1 MAVVGDAFIVVRAI
15 TTGVEKDIKNAF
27 NGTDRI
33 GESAGNNVGK
43 SFVKGFMRGGDGRS
57 MFSNIISQATAARER
72 FTSLTRAGYALAP
85 ALTALGGIIG
95 VLGTS
100 ILSLGSIIS
109 AATLPALAVLG
120 QSLTAVAQAAITL
133 KLAFSGVGKAIS
145 AGTKAKKSG
154 VKESKALENAEKRLE
169 KALRA
174 QGEAAEDAA
183 EREKDAKESLTDAED
198 ALHKA
203 REQAIQDLE
212 QLGFE
217 SEDAAIAEQRAA
229 IELEKA
235 RETLARVS
243 DLPPNSRARKEAE
256 LAFAQADLNYR
267 KAIDAN
273 NDLKKTEAKNA
284 ELAKKGPEA
293 LIDGQ
298 ENVVSALKAQKNA
311 QEDLADVQKNNT
323 RSLIAAKEAV
333 DEAAEAVEELKN
345 GGGAADAYADALAG
359 LSKEARAFVEYMVN
373 VFIPAL
379 KDLKAAA
386 GAELF
391 PKLET
396 ALENLRLK
404 LFPALI
410 PLLKETGGVIGDIAI
425 KFSEA
430 ITKGENL
437 ERLERIWKSNNTVLT
452 NFGDA
457 AINLYESFLILLDT
471 ARPLTEEFSKWV
483 ATLTGGWTETLK
495 ADEAS
500 GKLNEKFEIA
510 RGILKD
516 LGKIFG
522 NVFGGL
528 GKIISAN
535 VGPGSGGQIFLDYL
549 KEVTGRF
556 KNITEIDGRPLRD
569 FFADAAEN
577 GTKLLDLL
585 GNIFGGFINMADN
598 AGLGIFLGQL
608 NQVVDIFQR
617 VGENLDASLPSFG
630 NFLIEFATFVALVT
644 ESGSITVFFD
654 TLSKV
659 LGKINEFLAT
669 DLGQKILNIS
679 AQILPLLAA
688 FGLIASIAKFAF
700 LVVIGG
706 IVKLIT
712 PFITLATVIFK
723 AYKAW
728 QGLQIV
734 ILLGTGPVLAII
746 AVIAALVA
754 IVVLLFVKSEKLRD
768 AFMLLVDGAL
778 GALKGA
784 FNDVMGAIDSIMPSI
799 RSVGELFESVGN
811 FLAVTLV
818 PILSFFLVKA
828 IGVLS
833 GAIQKVIYVIGGIIE
848 AFKAVWYF
856 VKGIFQLLT
865 GNTEGA
871 ADSMKKSFSA
881 AFSAIKNVIKSIVA
895 PFVGVLN
902 AISDAWNNTVGK
914 FDFKV
919 PSWVPIIGG
928 KTFNVP
934 NLPRINLA
942 NFAEGGT
949 VFPQTGGVIAR
960 VAEAGRPERIEP
972 LDPEGLSVRDRAIID
987 RLSGGGGK
995 GVVVNVYPSEGMDE
1009 KELAA
1014 IVSRQIAFATRRGA
1028 A

>member
-57 MFSNIISQATAARER
+57 MFGPLISQSTAARER

-100 ILSLGSIIS
+100 LLSLGSIIS

-617 VGENLDASLPSFG
+617 IGENLDASLPSFG

-734 ILLGTGPVLAII
+734 MLLGTGPVLAII

-818 PILSFFLVKA
+818 PILSFHLVKA

-895 PFVGVLN
+895 PFVGVIN
-902 AISDAWNNTVGK
+902 AISDAWNNSVGK
-914 FDFKV
+914 LSWTIPD
-919 PSWVPIIGG
+919 WVPKIGG
-928 KTFNVP
+928 KTFSVP

>member
-1 MAVVGDAFIVVRAI
+1 VAVVGDAYIVVRAI

-27 NGTDRI
+27 KGTDRI
-33 GESAGNNVGK
+33 GDQAGNDVSK
-43 SFVKGFMRGGDGRS
+43 SFQKGFRRNNSGN
-57 MFSNIISQATAARER
+57 MFGNLIKQAVSAKER
-72 FTSLTRAGYALAP
+72 FASLTRAGYVLAP

-95 VLGTS
+95 LLGTGL
-100 ILSLGSIIS
+100 LSLGSVIA
-109 AATLPALAVLG
+109 AATAPAFYVLA
-120 QSLTAVAQAAITL
+120 QSVTAVAQAAITL

-145 AGTKAKKSG
+145 AGSKAKKAG

-183 EREKDAKESLTDAED
+183 EREKDSKESLVDAEE

-217 SEDAAIAEQRAA
+217 SEDAAIAEQKAA
-229 IELEKA
+229 LELEKA

-293 LIDGQ
+293 VIDGQ

-345 GGGAADAYADALAG
+345 GGGEADAYADALAG
-359 LSKEARAFVEYMVN
+359 LSIEARAFAEYMVN
-373 VFIPAL
+373 VFIPSL
-379 KDLKAAA
+379 KALKAAA
-386 GAELF
+386 GEELF
-391 PKLET
+391 PKLEI

-437 ERLERIWKSNNTVLT
+437 ARLERIWKSNNKVLS

-457 AINLYESFLILLDT
+457 LVSLYENLLIILDNIS
-471 ARPLTEEFSKWV
+471 PLTEEFSAWIAAV
-483 ATLTGGWTETLK
+483 TAGWTETLK

-500 GKLNEKFEIA
+500 GKLNEKFQTA

-516 LGKIFG
+516 LGKIIG
-522 NVFGGL
+522 NTFGGL
-528 GKIISAN
+528 GKIIAAN
-535 VGPGSGGQIFLDYL
+535 VGPGSGGQFFLDYL

-556 KNITEIDGRPLRD
+556 KNITEIDGRPLKD
-569 FFADAAEN
+569 FFLDAAEN

-585 GNIFGGFINMADN
+585 GNIFGGFIGLADN
-598 AGLGIFLGQL
+598 EGLGIFLGQL
-608 NQVVDIFQR
+608 NTVVDIFQEI
-617 VGENLDASLPSFG
+617 GENLDASLPSFG
-630 NFLIEFATFVALVT
+630 NFLIQFATFVALVT

-659 LGKINEFLAT
+659 LGKINEFLAS
-669 DLGQKILNIS
+669 DLGQRILEIS

-688 FGLIASIAKFAF
+688 FGLIASIARFAF
-700 LVVIGG
+700 LVIIGG

-723 AYKAW
+723 AHKAFM
-728 QGLQIV
+728 GLQIV
-734 ILLGTGPVLAII
+734 MALGAGPVLAIV
-746 AVIAALVA
+746 AVVAALVA
-754 IVVLLFVKSEKLRD
+754 IVVLLFVKSEKLRE

-799 RSVGELFESVGN
+799 KSVGELFESVGN

-818 PILSFFLVKA
+818 PILSFILVRA

-881 AFSAIKNVIKSIVA
+881 AFSAIKNVIKSIVS

-914 FDFKV
+914 FNFKV

-987 RLSGGGGK
+987 RLSGGAGK
-995 GVVVNVYPSEGMDE
+995 EVVINVYPSEGMDE
-1009 KELAA
+1009 RELAA

>member
-27 NGTDRI
+27 KGTDRI
-33 GESAGNNVGK
+33 GDQAGNDVGR
-43 SFVKGFMRGGDGRS
+43 SFQKGFMRGGNGKN
-57 MFSNIISQATAARER
+57 MFGSLIRQAVSAKER
-72 FTSLTRAGYALAP
+72 FASLTRAGYVLAP
-85 ALTALGGIIG
+85 ALSALGGIIG

-100 ILSLGSIIS
+100 ILSLGSVIS

-133 KLAFSGVGKAIS
+133 KLAFSGVGKAIGL
-145 AGTKAKKSG
+145 GTKAKKSG
-154 VKESKALENAEKRLE
+154 AKESKALEKAEDRL
-169 KALRA
+169 ARA
-174 QGEAAEDAA
+174 QRALGQAYEDAA
-183 EREKDAKESLTDAED
+183 TSEKKAAKDITDAQKE
-198 ALHKA
+198 LNKA
-203 REQAIQDLE
+203 REEAIEQLQ

-217 SEDAAIAEQRAA
+217 SEDAAIAEQKAA
-229 IELEKA
+229 LELEKA

-284 ELAKKGPEA
+284 ELAKKGPQA

-298 ENVVSALKAQKNA
+298 ENVVAALEAVSNA
-311 QEDLADVQKNNT
+311 TNAYDETVKNNE
-323 RSLIAAKEAV
+323 RSILSATEAR
-333 DEAAEAVEELKN
+333 DDAAEAVDDIKN
-345 GGGAADAYADALAG
+345 NKAATDAYADALAG
-359 LSKEARAFVEYMVN
+359 LSKEARAFAEYMVDK
-373 VFIPAL
+373 FIPAL

-386 GAELF
+386 GEKLF
-391 PKLET
+391 PQLET
-396 ALENLRLK
+396 ALENLRTK
-404 LFPALI
+404 LFPRLI
-410 PLLKETGGVIGDIAI
+410 PLLKGTGDVIGRIAV

-430 ITKGENL
+430 VTKGENL
-437 ERLERIWKSNNTVLT
+437 ERLERIWKSNDTVLT

-457 AINLYESFLILLDT
+457 AINLYNSLLIILDNIS
-471 ARPLTEEFSKWV
+471 PLTEEFSAWIAAV
-483 ATLTGGWTETLK
+483 TSGWTETLK

-500 GKLNEKFEIA
+500 GKLNEKFETA

-516 LGKIFG
+516 LGKIIG
-522 NVFGGL
+522 NTFGGL
-528 GKIISAN
+528 GKIIAAN
-535 VGPGSGGQIFLDYL
+535 VGPGSGGQFFLDYL
-549 KEVTGRF
+549 KDVTGRF
-556 KNITEIDGRPLRD
+556 KEISTIDGRPLKD
-569 FFADAAEN
+569 FFLDAAEN

-585 GNIFGGFINMADN
+585 GNIFGGFIGMADN
-598 AGLGIFLGQL
+598 AGLGIFLCQL

-630 NFLIEFATFVALVT
+630 NFLIQFATFVALVT
-644 ESGSITVFFD
+644 ESGSITIFFD

-659 LGKINEFLAT
+659 LGKINEFLAS
-669 DLGQKILNIS
+669 DLGQRILEIS

-700 LVVIGG
+700 LVIVGG

-712 PFITLATVIFK
+712 PFITLATVVFN
-723 AYKAW
+723 AYKKFQA
-728 QGLQIV
+728 LQIV
-734 ILLGTGPVLAII
+734 MALGAGPVLAIV
-746 AVIAALVA
+746 AVIAAVVA
-754 IVVLLFVKSEKLRD
+754 IIVLLFTQSEKLRE
-768 AFMLLVDGAL
+768 AFMLLVSGAFA
-778 GALKGA
+778 ALKGA
-784 FNDVMGAIDSIMPSI
+784 FNDIMGAIDSIMPSI

-881 AFSAIKNVIKSIVA
+881 AFSAIKNVIKSIVS

-949 VFPQTGGVIAR
+949 VFPQTGGVVAR

>member
-1 MAVVGDAFIVVRAI
+1 VAVVGDAYIVVRAI

-27 NGTDRI
+27 KGVDKV
-33 GESAGNNVGK
+33 GGDAGDKVGRD
-43 SFVKGFMRGGDGRS
+43 FQKGFQRSNRG
-57 MFSNIISQATAARER
+57 NIFGNLIKQAVSAKER
-72 FTSLTRAGYALAP
+72 FTSLTRAGYVLAP

-95 VLGTS
+95 LLGTGL
-100 ILSLGSIIS
+100 LSLGSVIA
-109 AATLPALAVLG
+109 AATAPAFYVLA
-120 QSLTAVAQAAITL
+120 QSVTAVAQAAITL

-145 AGTKAKKSG
+145 AGSKAKKAG

-183 EREKDAKESLTDAED
+183 EREKDSKESLVDAEE

-217 SEDAAIAEQRAA
+217 SEDAAIAEQKAA
-229 IELEKA
+229 LELEKA

-323 RSLIAAKEAV
+323 RSLIVAKEAV

-345 GGGAADAYADALAG
+345 GGGEADAYADALAG
-359 LSKEARAFVEYMVN
+359 LSKEARAFAEYMVN
-373 VFIPAL
+373 TFIPAI

-386 GAELF
+386 GENLF
-391 PKLET
+391 PQLET
-396 ALENLRLK
+396 ALENFRTK

-410 PLLKETGGVIGDIAI
+410 PLLKGTGDVIGRIAV

-430 ITKGENL
+430 VTKGENL
-437 ERLERIWKSNNTVLT
+437 ERLERIWKSNDKILE
-452 NFGDA
+452 NFGSA
-457 AINLYESFLILLDT
+457 VTSLYENLLILLDNIS
-471 ARPLTEEFSKWV
+471 PLTEEFSAWIAAV
-483 ATLTGGWTETLK
+483 TAGWTETLK

-500 GKLNEKFEIA
+500 GKLNEKFETA

-516 LGKIFG
+516 LGKIIG
-522 NVFGGL
+522 NTFGGL
-528 GKIISAN
+528 GKIIAAN
-535 VGPGSGGQIFLDYL
+535 VGPGSGGQFFLEYL

-556 KNITEIDGRPLRD
+556 KNITEIDGRPLKD
-569 FFADAAEN
+569 FFLDAAEN
-577 GTKLLDLL
+577 GTKLLSLL
-585 GNIFGGFINMADN
+585 GNILGGFISMADN
-598 AGLGIFLGQL
+598 EGLGIFLDQL
-608 NQVVDIFQR
+608 NVVTDIFQR
-617 VGENLDASLPSFG
+617 VGENLDASLPAFG
-630 NFLIEFATFVALVT
+630 GFLIEFARFIELVT
-644 ESGSITVFFD
+644 EAGSITIFFD
-654 TLSKV
+654 TLRTA
-659 LGKINEFLAT
+659 LEFLNNFLRSE
-669 DLGQKILNIS
+669 LGQRILEIS

-688 FGLIASIAKFAF
+688 FGLIGSIAKFAF
-700 LVVIGG
+700 LVVLGG

-712 PFITLATVIFK
+712 PFITLGTVIFK
-723 AYKAW
+723 AYKAFM
-728 QGLQIV
+728 GLKIV
-734 ILLGTGPVLAII
+734 MLLGAGPVLAIV
-746 AVIAALVA
+746 AVLAAVVA
-754 IVVLLFVKSEKLRD
+754 IIVLLFTKSEKLRE

-784 FNDVMGAIDSIMPSI
+784 FNDIMGAIDSIMPSI

-818 PILSFFLVKA
+818 PILSFILVRA

-881 AFSAIKNVIKSIVA
+881 AFSAIKNVIKSIVS

-914 FDFKV
+914 FNFKV

-995 GVVVNVYPSEGMDE
+995 GVTVNVYPSEGMDE
-1009 KELAA
+1009 RELAA

>member
-1 MAVVGDAFIVVRAI
+1 MAGARVVGSAFIIVRAI
-15 TTGVEKDIKNAF
+15 TKGVEKDIKDGF
-27 NGTDRI
+27 KGSGSI
-33 GESAGNNVGK
+33 GNDSGDTVGRN
-43 SFVKGFMRGGDGRS
+43 FLKGFSRATRKGGFAGLIRES
-57 MFSNIISQATAARER
+57 SAAKER
-72 FTSLTRAGYALAP
+72 FSSLTRAGYVLAP
-85 ALTALGGIIG
+85 ALTALGGVIG
-95 VLGTS
+95 LLGTT
-100 ILSLGSIIS
+100 ILSLGSVIS

-120 QSLTAVAQAAITL
+120 QSLTAVAQAAVTL

-154 VKESKALENAEKRLE
+154 AKESKALASAEKRLE
-169 KALRA
+169 RALRA
-174 QGEAAEDAA
+174 QGEAAEDASK
-183 EREKDAKESLTDAED
+183 RLIDAQD
-198 ALHKA
+198 ALLESEKALSKA
-203 REQAIQDLE
+203 REKAIEDL
-212 QLGFE
+212 QQIGFE
-217 SEDAAIAEQRAA
+217 SEDAAIAEQQAA
-229 IELEKA
+229 LELEKA
-235 RETLARVS
+235 REALARVS

-298 ENVVSALKAQKNA
+298 ENVVEALKSQADA
-311 QEDLADVQKNNT
+311 QENVQETLLNNARAAT
-323 RSLIAAKEAV
+323 AAKEAV
-333 DEAAEAVEELKN
+333 DDAAEAVDDIKN
-345 GGGAADAYADALAG
+345 GQDGADAFADALKD
-359 LSKEARAFVEYMVN
+359 LSKEAQAFAKYMVD
-373 VFIPAL
+373 VFIPSIKA
-379 KDLKAAA
+379 LKAAA
-386 GAELF
+386 GEKLF
-391 PKLET
+391 PRLEK
-396 ALENLRLK
+396 ALENLRVN
-404 LFPALI
+404 LFPKLI
-410 PLLKETGGVIGDIAI
+410 PLLRETGDVIGRIAE
-425 KFSEA
+425 KFSLA

-437 ERLERIWKSNNTVLT
+437 ERLERIWKSNDTVLT

-457 AINLYESFLILLDT
+457 AIGLYEALLILLDT
-471 ARPLTEEFSKWV
+471 ARPLTEEFSKWL
-483 ATLTGGWTETLK
+483 ATVTNGWKETLK

-500 GKLNEKFEIA
+500 GKLNEKFQIA

-516 LGKIFG
+516 LGKIIG
-522 NVFGGL
+522 NTFGGL
-528 GKIISAN
+528 GKIVSAN

-556 KNITEIDGRPLRD
+556 KNITEIDGRPLKD

-577 GTKLLDLL
+577 GTKLLSLL
-585 GNIFGGFINMADN
+585 GNILGGFINMADN
-598 AGLGIFLGQL
+598 EGLGVFLTQL
-608 NQVVDIFQR
+608 NTVVDIFQR
-617 VGENLDASLPSFG
+617 VGENLDASLPAFG
-630 NFLIEFATFVALVT
+630 GFLIEFAKFIELVT
-644 ESGSITVFFD
+644 EAGSITIFFETLKTAFVFLND
-654 TLSKV
+654 
-659 LGKINEFLAT
+659 FLRSE
-669 DLGQKILNIS
+669 LGQRILELS

-688 FGLIASIAKFAF
+688 FGLIAKVGGFFGKVILGSIVAILKPIGLLLQGISLIGSALAF
-700 LVVIGG
+700 LATPAG
-706 IVKLIT
+706 I
-712 PFITLATVIFK
+712 
-723 AYKAW
+723 
-728 QGLQIV
+728 
-734 ILLGTGPVLAII
+734 LAIAI
-746 AVIAALVA
+746 GAVVA
-754 IVVLLFVKSEKLRD
+754 IIVLLFVKSEKLRE
-768 AFMLLVDGAL
+768 AFMLLVQGAF
-778 GALKGA
+778 AAIKGA
-784 FNDVMGAIDSIMPSI
+784 FNDIKGAVESIMPSLK
-799 RSVGELFESVGN
+799 SLGELFKSVGD

-818 PILSFFLVKA
+818 PILAFFLVKA

-942 NFAEGGT
+942 NFAEGG
-949 VFPQTGGVIAR
+949 VAFPQPGGVLAR

-972 LDPEGLSVRDRAIID
+972 LDPEGLSNRDRAIID
-987 RLSGGGGK
+987 RLSGGGNK
-995 GVVVNVYPSEGMDE
+995 AVTVNVYPSEGMDE
-1009 KELAA
+1009 RELAS
-1014 IVSRQIAFATRRGA
+1014 IVSRQIAFQLRKGA

>member
-33 GESAGNNVGK
+33 GESAGDRVGR

-133 KLAFSGVGKAIS
+133 KLAFSGVGKAIQ
-145 AGTKAKKSG
+145 AGTKAKKAG
-154 VKESKALENAEKRLE
+154 ADRAKALEKAEDRLTKAQRALANAY
-169 KALRA
+169 
-174 QGEAAEDAA
+174 EDAA
-183 EREKDAKESLTDAED
+183 TREVKAKQTITDAEKE
-198 ALHKA
+198 LSKA
-203 REQAIQDLE
+203 REQAIEDL
-212 QLGFE
+212 QQIGFE
-217 SEDAAIAEQRAA
+217 SEDAAIAEQKAA
-229 IELEKA
+229 LELEKA
-235 RETLARVS
+235 RESLARVS

-284 ELAKKGPEA
+284 ELAKKGPQA

-298 ENVVSALKAQKNA
+298 ENVVAAIKAEEDARNSYNETIKDNERAILSA
-311 QEDLADVQKNNT
+311 T
-323 RSLIAAKEAV
+323 EAR
-333 DEAAEAVEELKN
+333 DDAAEAVDDIKN
-345 GGGAADAYADALAG
+345 NKDATDAYADALAE
-359 LSKEARAFVEYMVN
+359 LSKEARAFAEYMVN
-373 VFIPAL
+373 TFIPAL

-386 GAELF
+386 GEELF

-396 ALENLRLK
+396 ALENLRTK

-430 ITKGENL
+430 VTKGENL
-437 ERLERIWKSNNTVLT
+437 ERLERIWKSNDTVLT

-457 AINLYESFLILLDT
+457 AIGLYESLLILLDT

-483 ATLTGGWTETLK
+483 STVTNGWTETLK

-500 GKLNEKFEIA
+500 GKLNEKFQTA

-516 LGKIFG
+516 LGKIIG
-522 NVFGGL
+522 NTFGGL

-585 GNIFGGFINMADN
+585 GNIFGGFIGMADN

-617 VGENLDASLPSFG
+617 IGENLDASLPSFG
-630 NFLIEFATFVALVT
+630 NFLIQFATFVALVT

-659 LGKINEFLAT
+659 LGKINEFLAS

-734 ILLGTGPVLAII
+734 MLLGTGPVLAII
-746 AVIAALVA
+746 AVLAAVVA
-754 IVVLLFVKSEKLRD
+754 IIVLLFVKSEKLRE

-784 FNDVMGAIDSIMPSI
+784 FNDIMGAIDSIMPSI

-818 PILSFFLVKA
+818 PILSFILVRA

-949 VFPQTGGVIAR
+949 VFPQTGGVVAR

-995 GVVVNVYPSEGMDE
+995 EVVINVYPSEGMDE

>member
-1 MAVVGDAFIVVRAI
+1 M
-15 TTGVEKDIKNAF
+15 
-27 NGTDRI
+27 
-33 GESAGNNVGK
+33 
-43 SFVKGFMRGGDGRS
+43 
-57 MFSNIISQATAARER
+57 
-72 FTSLTRAGYALAP
+72 
-85 ALTALGGIIG
+85 
-95 VLGTS
+95 
-100 ILSLGSIIS
+100 
-109 AATLPALAVLG
+109 
-120 QSLTAVAQAAITL
+120 
-133 KLAFSGVGKAIS
+133 
-145 AGTKAKKSG
+145 
-154 VKESKALENAEKRLE
+154 
-169 KALRA
+169 
-174 QGEAAEDAA
+174 
-183 EREKDAKESLTDAED
+183 
-198 ALHKA
+198 
-203 REQAIQDLE
+203 
-212 QLGFE
+212 
-217 SEDAAIAEQRAA
+217 
-229 IELEKA
+229 
-235 RETLARVS
+235 
-243 DLPPNSRARKEAE
+243 
-256 LAFAQADLNYR
+256 NYR

-284 ELAKKGPEA
+284 ELAKKGPQA

-298 ENVVSALKAQKNA
+298 ENVVSALEAQKNA

-345 GGGAADAYADALAG
+345 GGGAADAYADALAE
-359 LSKEARAFVEYMVN
+359 LSKEARAFAEYMVN
-373 VFIPAL
+373 TFIPAL

-386 GAELF
+386 GEELF

-585 GNIFGGFINMADN
+585 GNIFGGFIGMADN

-608 NQVVDIFQR
+608 NDVVDIFQR

-630 NFLIEFATFVALVT
+630 NFLIQFATFVALVT
-644 ESGSITVFFD
+644 ESGSITIFFD

-659 LGKINEFLAT
+659 LGKINEFLAS
-669 DLGQKILNIS
+669 DLGQRILEIS

-700 LVVIGG
+700 LVIVGG

-734 ILLGTGPVLAII
+734 MLLGTGPVLAII

-754 IVVLLFVKSEKLRD
+754 IVVLLFVKSEKLRE

-784 FNDVMGAIDSIMPSI
+784 FNDIMGAIDSIMPSI

-818 PILSFFLVKA
+818 PILSFILVRA